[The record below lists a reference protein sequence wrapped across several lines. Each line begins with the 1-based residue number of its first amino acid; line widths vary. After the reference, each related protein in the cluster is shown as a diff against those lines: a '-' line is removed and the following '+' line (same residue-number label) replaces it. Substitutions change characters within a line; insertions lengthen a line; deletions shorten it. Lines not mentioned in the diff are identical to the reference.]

1 MQLKKWI
8 SRGWNGINRLICR
21 MDYFPL
27 WWIGI
32 LILGITFIPYLYL
45 QEGSVFDIHDQLDE
59 TILSYVLNARY
70 LGQDI
75 EVFQE
80 MLCGINKTGLQPS
93 AVLFVPLYRIF
104 PMFTAFMIQYAI
116 VVLSGY
122 IGMFLSVKR
131 VIGSNIIAVSV
142 ATCFC
147 LLPLQPIYGLSCMG
161 VPLLFYAFL
170 CLYDRKNIL
179 LSYGMILFFG
189 LSTHLVLIGYVVL
202 GLWFCYLVYAV
213 WKKQANLHLF
223 CGFATL
229 TATYLATNFRMVSEF
244 LLGKSAYV
252 SHREEMVYE
261 ALDFW
266 PTLADAFVNSGPH
279 ATSLHK
285 YLILPILCFL
295 IIFGILF
302 KKLDI
307 TAKKR
312 YKAAVVGFVLLF
324 AIAAFYAFM
333 KIEPVMEWRNA
344 QQGFFGYFQVERF
357 YWLYPAGWYMEFA
370 LVFSLWWGKADEQ
383 KENMRFWQSPVCK
396 TLCFAMILIP
406 TFLLLMKNSNFY
418 KNVNQIN
425 NGSAITGYITW
436 EGYYAEDLME
446 ELENAIGKDMSTYRI
461 AHLGVSPAPALVHG
475 FYTVDG
481 YSNNYPLEYKHAFRK
496 VIAAEIEKYA
506 EVSSY
511 FDMWGS
517 RCYLFNSQTGTYYYI
532 SKGRNIVYENLEFDM
547 NALKELG
554 CEYLFSGGEILDAEA
569 MGLKLIGYY
578 QTDESY
584 WGIWLYQLL

>member
-1 MQLKKWI
+1 MQRKL
-8 SRGWNGINRLICR
+8 NQLICR
-21 MDYFPL
+21 IEQFPI

-70 LGQDI
+70 LGQNI

-104 PMFTAFMIQYAI
+104 SMFTAFMIQYAI
-116 VVLSGY
+116 VALSGY

-161 VPLLFYAFL
+161 VPLLFYGFL

-179 LSYGMILFFG
+179 LSYGIILFFG

-213 WKKQANLHLF
+213 WRKQANLHLF
-223 CGFATL
+223 CGFAAL
-229 TATYLATNFRMVSEF
+229 AVAYLATNFQMVLEF
-244 LLGKSAYV
+244 LLGKSAYI

-261 ALDFW
+261 ALDFGT
-266 PTLADAFVNSGPH
+266 TLTDMFINSGPH
-279 ATSLHK
+279 ATSYHK
-285 YLILPILCFL
+285 YLILPILCLL
-295 IIFGILF
+295 IIFGVLY
-302 KKLDI
+302 KKLDV
-307 TAKKR
+307 AARKR
-312 YKAAVVGFVLLF
+312 YTAAVVGFALLF
-324 AIAAFYAFM
+324 VIALFYAFM
-333 KIEPVMEWRNA
+333 KIEPVMDWRNA
-344 QQGFFGYFQVERF
+344 QQGFWSYFQIERF
-357 YWLYPAGWYMEFA
+357 YWMYPAGWYMEFA
-370 LVFSLWWGKADEQ
+370 LVFSLWWGKLDE
-383 KENMRFWQSPVCK
+383 KRENSGFWHSPACK
-396 TLCFAMILIP
+396 VFCLSLILIP
-406 TFLLLMKNSNFY
+406 TLLLITKNSIFY
-418 KNVNQIN
+418 KNIVQISKEPYT
-425 NGSAITGYITW
+425 NGSLSW
-436 EGYYAEDLME
+436 EGYYAEDLMDK
-446 ELENAIGKDMSTYRI
+446 LENAIGRDMSTYRI
-461 AHLGVSPAPALVHG
+461 AHLGISPAPALVHG

-496 VIAAEIEKYA
+496 VIAAEVEKNA

-532 SKGRNIVYENLEFDM
+532 SKGMNIVFENLEFDM